1 MATNAENLFSIAK
14 VLSLDHQN
22 IKNVFLIKELKI
34 MVSFKPKNYFL
45 RLYSW
50 LPIIVLF
57 ISVLNEF
64 DINYLNF
71 NYFSFNFPFI
81 LIFYFTLKDLKH
93 FDYFFVFI
101 AGLINDTV
109 VGLPLGIS
117 SLSYTLICIATSYL
131 RNITIRPNPIKD
143 WFYFLFVI
151 SFLNSINYSILT
163 LFFSHNLVLWN
174 YIINTFFTF
183 LFYLVFVS
191 IFKIYLKG
199 LND

>member
-1 MATNAENLFSIAK
+1 MVTFKAK
-14 VLSLDHQN
+14 G
-22 IKNVFLIKELKI
+22 FL
-34 MVSFKPKNYFL
+34 P
-45 RLYSW
+45 RLYYW
-50 LPIIVLF
+50 LPVLVLF

-64 DINYLNF
+64 DLNYLNL

-81 LIFYFTLKDLKH
+81 LIFFFTLKEFKH
-93 FDYFFVFI
+93 FDYLYVFV

-117 SLSYTLICIATSYL
+117 SLSYMLICIATSYF
-131 RNITIRPNPIKD
+131 RNITIRPNPVKD

-151 SFLNSINYSILT
+151 SLVNSINYTILT
-163 LFFSHNLVLWN
+163 LFFTYDLILWS

-183 LFYLVFVS
+183 LFYLVFIS

-199 LND
+199 IND